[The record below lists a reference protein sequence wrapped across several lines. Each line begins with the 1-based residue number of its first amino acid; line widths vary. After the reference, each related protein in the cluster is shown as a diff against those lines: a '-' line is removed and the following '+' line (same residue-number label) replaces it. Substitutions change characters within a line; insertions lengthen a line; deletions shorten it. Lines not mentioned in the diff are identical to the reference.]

1 MTKRETPETRTLVQI
16 LEEAIAREHDSY
28 EYYAKAARHSGKP
41 AVKRMFLHLAEM
53 EKGHFAELNKQL
65 DYVKAQIIVDSA
77 ITGGS

>member
-1 MTKRETPETRTLVQI
+1 MTKRETPEIRTLVQI

>member
-53 EKGHFAELNKQL
+53 EKGHFAELNQQL
-65 DYVKAQIIVDSA
+65 DYVRAQIIVDSA

>member
-16 LEEAIAREHDSY
+16 LEEAIAKEHDSY
-28 EYYAKAARHSGKP
+28 EYYSKSARQSGKP
-41 AVKRMFLHLAEM
+41 TVKRMFLHLAEM
-53 EKGHFAELNKQL
+53 EKGHLAELNKQL

>member
-41 AVKRMFLHLAEM
+41 AIKRMFLHLAEM

>member
-16 LEEAIAREHDSY
+16 LEEAIAKEHDSY
-28 EYYAKAARHSGKP
+28 EYYAKAASQSGKP

-53 EKGHFAELNKQL
+53 EKEHFTELNRQL